1 MASTEKQLRGI
12 PREEEKRARDYK
24 TVSHDIPGQ
33 LEKLVRALLEDG
45 WECVGGASVDPRDGA
60 FYQAMVK
67 RW

>member
-12 PREEEKRARDYK
+12 PREEEKRVREY
-24 TVSHDIPGQ
+24 TIVYHNIPGQ
-33 LEKLVRALLEDG
+33 LSRLVDAHLADG